1 MSDIIHLLPDTVANQ
16 IAAGEVIQRPASVI
30 KELVENAIDAGA
42 SDIQIIIKEAGRTL
56 IQVIDNGKGMSETD
70 ARLCFERHATSKI
83 QSADDL
89 FSLRTMGFRGEA
101 LASIGA
107 IAQVE
112 LKTKRAEDEIGTLI
126 EMAGGKIENQES
138 ILCPN
143 GTNFSIKN
151 IFYNVP
157 ARRRFLKSNTTEFTH
172 IEKEFFRI
180 VLVNPEVSFEL
191 IHNNE
196 VCYKLKACNLKERIV
211 NLFGKGI
218 NTQLLSINADSSI
231 VQIYG
236 YVGRPE
242 TAKKQNNKQY
252 FFVNGRYMR
261 HPYFHKAVMQA
272 FDRMVQPN
280 TTPDY
285 FIYFNIDPGSIDV
298 NIHPTKTEIKFEN
311 EQAIWPIIMACIKE
325 ALGKFN
331 ITQAIDFDAPES
343 INFPYTSSSNETFE
357 APTIKTDPNYNPF
370 AGEQKSYKRNDSRG
384 NWEQLYSGFEKQ
396 SGSSPF
402 ENSESFFSAT
412 TGNRD
417 FDFPEDTEQLL
428 EQNDEVQLEL
438 NMEVEESKAI
448 YFQYKFKYI
457 FTTSKSGLTCID
469 QHRAHERIL
478 YDQYIQSICNQ
489 NGVSQKLLFPEIL
502 ELLESETLILND
514 LLEELSYLGFEIE
527 PFGKNTFSINGIPS
541 DLKSSSIKDY
551 LLGIIGDA
559 KIESKDL
566 KLEFKKK
573 MALSLAKTT
582 AITAGKKL
590 DQNEMMDLVCKLF
603 SSSNPAFTEENKK
616 IISIFE
622 NDEIEKRFK

>member
-30 KELVENAIDAGA
+30 KELVENAIDAG
-42 SDIQIIIKEAGRTL
+42 STEIQIIIKDAGRTL

-83 QSADDL
+83 KSADDL
-89 FSLRTMGFRGEA
+89 FALRTMGFRGEA

-112 LKTKRAEDEIGTLI
+112 LKTKRIEDEIGTLI
-126 EMAGGKIENQES
+126 EMAGGKIEKQEAVM
-138 ILCPN
+138 CPN

-180 VLVNPEVSFEL
+180 VLVNPNVSFEL

-196 VCYKLKACNLKERIV
+196 TCYKLKASNLKERIIS
-211 NLFGKGI
+211 LFGKGI

-261 HPYFHKAVMQA
+261 HPYFHKAVLQA

-280 TTPDY
+280 TSPDY

-298 NIHPTKTEIKFEN
+298 NIHPTKTEIKFES

-331 ITQAIDFDAPES
+331 ITPAIDFDSPET
-343 INFPYTSSSNETFE
+343 INFPYNPTSTEVFE

-370 AGEQKSYKRNDSRG
+370 ASEERGYKRNDSRD
-384 NWEQLYSGFEKQ
+384 NWEQLYKGFERH
-396 SGSSPF
+396 SGSTPF
-402 ENSESFFSAT
+402 ESSESIFPTS
-412 TGNRD
+412 NEIHD
-417 FDFPEDTEQLL
+417 FDFTTSDEQLL
-428 EQNDEVQLEL
+428 ERTDEVQLEL
-438 NMEVEESKAI
+438 NIEVEENKTI
-448 YFQYKFKYI
+448 YFQYKTKYI
-457 FTTSKSGLTCID
+457 FTSTKSGLACID

-478 YDQYIQSICNQ
+478 Y
-489 NGVSQKLLFPEIL
+489 EIR
-502 ELLESETLILND
+502 
-514 LLEELSYLGFEIE
+514 G
-527 PFGKNTFSINGIPS
+527 
-541 DLKSSSIKDY
+541 
-551 LLGIIGDA
+551 
-559 KIESKDL
+559 
-566 KLEFKKK
+566 
-573 MALSLAKTT
+573 
-582 AITAGKKL
+582 
-590 DQNEMMDLVCKLF
+590 
-603 SSSNPAFTEENKK
+603 
-616 IISIFE
+616 
-622 NDEIEKRFK
+622 